1 MSKKLASGADVIV
14 LDVKTGSGAFMKTQ
28 EEAEQLARMMVS
40 IGTMAGKK
48 TIAVLTDMNE
58 PLGEMVG
65 NSLEVQ
71 EAIQVL
77 KGQGEARLTEVVYT
91 LASYMV
97 LGAGKAA
104 TEDEARH
111 MLKETIDTG
120 AALAK
125 FAEFVEAQGGDQR
138 YIFGDMQF
146 EQADMIE
153 PVYAEQKGY
162 LAACQTS
169 EVGMASLILGG
180 GRETKDSVID
190 FRVGIRLVR
199 HLGDEVTTSEPFAY
213 LYGNDTARIAEAK
226 KRLLGA
232 YTISAER
239 VEPQPIVKGIIR

>member
-1 MSKKLASGADVIV
+1 
-14 LDVKTGSGAFMKTQ
+14 
-28 EEAEQLARMMVS
+28 
-40 IGTMAGKK
+40 
-48 TIAVLTDMNE
+48 
-58 PLGEMVG
+58 
-65 NSLEVQ
+65 
-71 EAIQVL
+71 
-77 KGQGEARLTEVVYT
+77 
-91 LASYMV
+91 
-97 LGAGKAA
+97 
-104 TEDEARH
+104 
-111 MLKETIDTG
+111 MLKETIATG

-153 PVYAEQKGY
+153 PVYAEQNGY
-162 LAACQTS
+162 LTACQTS

-239 VEPQPIVKGIIR
+239 VEPQSIVKGIIR